1 MNLTQLRAFHAV
13 AQEGSFTK
21 AADFLSV
28 SQPVMTAHVSALED
42 QYGVPLFHRHGR
54 SITLT
59 GAGEGLLAIARD
71 LFSHEEK
78 ADDFLSSHKDLETG
92 LIRISVGN
100 PYSLAPIITEF
111 HEKYPGVTIE
121 VLPGNAENVH
131 DLLMAEHADIAIQTE
146 PDDTDPVCLL
156 PIGKHNLIAFVSTN
170 NEALCSSDTI
180 ELETLVKQPLVLREK
195 GSYTRKVFE
204 KACKEQGMQ
213 LTPAVTAANRE
224 SVFELVASGLGVG
237 LVFSGEIPKDP
248 RIKTLTIT
256 GLDVQITDYL
266 FYLKRKQELKMIKAF
281 LAVAKKY
288 ILK

>member
-59 GAGEGLLAIARD
+59 GAGEGLLTIACD
-71 LFSHEEK
+71 LFSNEEK

-92 LIRISVGN
+92 LLRISVGN

-111 HEKYPGVTIE
+111 HEKYPRVTIE
-121 VLPGNAENVH
+121 VLPGNAENVR

-146 PDDTDPVCLL
+146 PDDTDQVCRIPV
-156 PIGKHNLIAFVSTN
+156 GRHSLIAFVSAKHEVLSKTK
-170 NEALCSSDTI
+170 TI
-180 ELETLVKQPLVLREK
+180 DIEELANFPLVLREK

-204 KACKEQGMQ
+204 KACKDRDLQI
-213 LTPAVTAANRE
+213 TPSVTAANRE

-256 GLDVQITDYL
+256 GIDVQITDYL
-266 FYLKRKQELKMIKAF
+266 FYLKRKQDLKMVKAF
-281 LAVAKKY
+281 LAVAKDY
-288 ILK
+288 TL